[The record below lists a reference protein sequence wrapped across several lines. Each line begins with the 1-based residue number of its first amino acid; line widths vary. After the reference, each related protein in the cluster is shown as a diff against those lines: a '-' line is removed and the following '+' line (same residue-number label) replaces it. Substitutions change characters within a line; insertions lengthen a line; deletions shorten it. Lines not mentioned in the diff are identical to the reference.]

1 MRALIIDDDQA
12 VSRILSRYL
21 TQQGW
26 LADEAPCVSSAL
38 DAFKQGSY
46 DLLISD
52 VDLPDGD
59 GLSLAQALLKVKPS
73 LAVIIVSGDPQNMGR
88 AREAGLAACL
98 QKPFALE
105 ELRALIDPEYTAK
118 S

>member
-1 MRALIIDDDQA
+1 MRALIVDDDLA

-21 TQQGW
+21 TQRGW
-26 LADEAPCVSSAL
+26 LADEAPRVSSAL

-73 LAVIIVSGDPQNMGR
+73 LTVIVVSGDPDNLER
-88 AREAGLAACL
+88 AREAGLATCL
-98 QKPFALE
+98 HKPFALD
-105 ELRALIDPEYTAK
+105 ELRTLIDLECTGK
-118 S
+118 I

>member
-1 MRALIIDDDQA
+1 MRALIVDDELA

-21 TQQGW
+21 IQWGW
-26 LADEAPCVSSAL
+26 VADEAPCVSSAF
-38 DAFKQGSY
+38 DAFRRRPY

-59 GLSLAQALLKVKPS
+59 GVILAHALLKANPE
-73 LAVIIVSGDPQNMGR
+73 LTVIIVSGDPDNLGR
-88 AREAGLAACL
+88 ARKGGLPTCL
-98 QKPFALE
+98 HKPFALE
-105 ELRALIDPEYTAK
+105 ELRVLIDLERAGK

>member
-1 MRALIIDDDQA
+1 MRALIVDDDLA

-21 TQQGW
+21 TQCGW
-26 LADEAPCVSSAL
+26 LADEAPRGSSAL
-38 DAFKQGSY
+38 DAFRQGSY

-73 LAVIIVSGDPQNMGR
+73 LTVIIVSGDPQNLER
-88 AREAGLAACL
+88 AREAGLTACL
-98 QKPFALE
+98 HKPFALD
-105 ELRALIDPEYTAK
+105 ELRLMIDLKCTEK